1 MGGVDPSHPPP
12 SKPDNIIKAFWTR
25 IPWLLIGL
33 IGGFLTG
40 GLAGYFEASLKEEI
54 MIALFLPLVLY
65 MSDAIG
71 TQTEAVLVRALAS
84 GQTSLR
90 NLLRQEGAIG
100 GLIGITLGTT
110 GGLGLLFWGGS
121 SIISPGFSVNPGPY
135 IDCGHPHGLS
145 SPLVF
150 LQIRRGSG
158 SSQRAYC
165 DGSSRYSDSGHVFK
179 QCHSHALTRLK
190 EEGIRLK
197 ETGPK
202 IHIAQPKA
210 NTPTRSPLEIMIRFS
225 PGKAPID
232 LSTFKVT
239 LVKWV
244 NIDITEHLEKYVTP
258 EGVHIE
264 KVDLPPGDH
273 TVRLTLADRE
283 GHVTVK
289 EVNLIVV

>member
-110 GGLGLLFWGGS
+110 GGLGLLFWGGHQS
-121 SIISPGFSVNPGPY
+121 
-135 IDCGHPHGLS
+135 L
-145 SPLVF
+145 
-150 LQIRRGSG
+150 
-158 SSQRAYC
+158 
-165 DGSSRYSDSGHVFK
+165 
-179 QCHSHALTRLK
+179 
-190 EEGIRLK
+190 
-197 ETGPK
+197 
-202 IHIAQPKA
+202 
-210 NTPTRSPLEIMIRFS
+210 
-225 PGKAPID
+225 APV
-232 LSTFKVT
+232 LA
-239 LVKWV
+239 
-244 NIDITEHLEKYVTP
+244 
-258 EGVHIE
+258 
-264 KVDLPPGDH
+264 
-273 TVRLTLADRE
+273 LTLALTSIVATLMACLLPWCFFRLGVDPAVAS
-283 GHVTVK
+283 GPIATVLQDILT
-289 EVNLIVV
+289 VGMYLSNATLML